1 MAGRPTDYRPEY
13 VEQAVRLCKIGATDA
28 DIALFFDVAP
38 ATIKTWKHKHE
49 AFNKALKRGKAV
61 ADEAV
66 KQSLFRMATGYS
78 YDSEKI
84 LQHEGE
90 VIRVPIVEFV
100 PPVPSAAIFWLKNR
114 QGWRD
119 QPAEKGATGNEA
131 VAAALAA
138 LANRLP
144 V

>member
-28 DIALFFDVAP
+28 DIALFFGVAP
-38 ATIKTWKHKHE
+38 QTIKTWRHKHE
-49 AFNKALKRGKAV
+49 EFNKAVKRGKAV

-78 YDSEKI
+78 IDAEKI
-84 LQHEGE
+84 FCQDGQ
-90 VIRVPIVEFV
+90 VIRAPVVEFV
-100 PPVPSAAIFWLKNR
+100 QPSPSAAIFWLKNR

-119 QPAEKGATGNEA
+119 QPADKGPTGNEA
-131 VAAALAA
+131 VAAALVA
-138 LANRLP
+138 LADRLP

>member
-1 MAGRPTDYRPEY
+1 MAGRPTKFRPEY
-13 VEQAVRLCKIGATDA
+13 VEQAVRLCKIGATEP
-28 DIALFFDVAP
+28 DIALFFGVSP
-38 ATIKTWKHKHE
+38 TTITTWKYEHE
-49 AFNKALKRGKAV
+49 AFNKALKRGKSV

-84 LQHEGE
+84 LQYEGE
-90 VIRVPIVEFV
+90 VIRVPTVEFV
-100 PPVPSAAIFWLKNR
+100 PPSPSAAIFWMKNR

>member
-28 DIALFFDVAP
+28 DIALFFGVAP
-38 ATIKTWKHKHE
+38 QTIKTWRHKHE
-49 AFNKALKRGKAV
+49 EFNKAVKRGKAV

-78 YDSEKI
+78 IDTEEVLVVNGQI
-84 LQHEGE
+84 VHE
-90 VIRVPIVEFV
+90 
-100 PPVPSAAIFWLKNR
+100 PVTKFIAPTSSAAIFWLKNR

-119 QPAEKGATGNEA
+119 QPADKGPTGNEA
-131 VAAALAA
+131 VAAALVA
-138 LANRLP
+138 LADRLP